1 MQKGREI
8 KKIMDNKR
16 RKSVTMQDIAQAAD
30 VSVATVSHVI
40 NNTAKFSPET
50 VELVQKTIKELGYKP
65 RPHTELYQG
74 NRTIAVFV
82 PDLSNEFYSC
92 ITQAISKEAAKRNY
106 AVIICNIHHYKTEIG
121 NLRALLKIGVQGLIF
136 CGGGPDDETQIIN
149 AAKIVPVVL
158 CDRKIIGS
166 QIDSIGTNN
175 LDVMKQVIRKLA
187 RFGYHKIGYISE
199 DLVMSNAYDRY
210 IGFRLGMEDNGLEI
224 DPRWV
229 ILDPNLRLS
238 KNENAY
244 HVMRSI
250 LSKTREVP
258 QILLCSS
265 DLIAIGVIAALKEKG
280 YNIPKEIGVIGFDD
294 ISLAKFSAPPL
305 TTIAQDMKQLGKIS
319 VHTLIQRIEHPE
331 KVKVSEEIAL
341 GARIV
346 LRESARL

>member
-1 MQKGREI
+1 
-8 KKIMDNKR
+8 MDKKR
-16 RKSVTMQDIAQAAD
+16 RKNITMQDVAQAAN
-30 VSVATVSHVI
+30 VSVATVSHAI
-40 NNTAKFSPET
+40 NNTAKLTPET

-65 RPHTELYQG
+65 RPHTELRQG

-82 PDLSNEFYSC
+82 PDLTNEFYSC
-92 ITQAISKEAAKRNY
+92 ITQAILKEAAKNNY

-121 NLRALLKIGVQGLIF
+121 NLRALLNSGVQGLIF

-158 CDRKIIGS
+158 CDRKITGS

-175 LDVMKQVIRKLA
+175 VDIMKQMITKLV

-210 IGFRLGMEDNGLEI
+210 VGFRLGMEDNGLEI

-229 ILDPNLRLS
+229 VLDPNLRLS

-244 HVMRSI
+244 QVVRSI
-250 LSKTREVP
+250 LSKTREIP

-294 ISLAKFSAPPL
+294 ISLAKFSTPPL
-305 TTIAQDMKQLGKIS
+305 TTIAQDMRQLGKIS
-319 VHTLIQRIEHPE
+319 VRTLIQRIEHPE
-331 KVKVSEEIAL
+331 KIKVSEEIAL